1 MSSIGRPIGGAFGG
15 IWPAL
20 LTPLTEAGEPNHE
33 ALEQLVELYLSQGLG
48 GLFILGSTGQWP
60 LLTLNERQAIAQRVI
75 KTSAGRIPV
84 MVHVGA
90 TTTDDAISL
99 ARHAAR
105 AGADAVS
112 CVAPIYYSMTADA
125 IFEHYRRVASAT
137 ALPFFVYHFSATN
150 QLTIG
155 PREYAER
162 LLALPNIVGM
172 KFTDGDLGTLGLLH
186 TYTRGRLALLV
197 GADELFC
204 HAAASGAA
212 GAVGMFFNLWG
223 PACQAAWQ
231 AMVSGDVDKARRFML
246 GIQETLADVCR
257 PGRMWSFLR
266 SAMRIKYQ
274 IDIGLPRPPL
284 GLLAEQW
291 QDAEVEPLIA
301 QVDELVPLVRPR

>member
-1 MSSIGRPIGGAFGG
+1 MSSIARPIGGAFGG

-20 LTPLTEAGEPNHE
+20 VTPLTDAGEPNHE
-33 ALEQLVELYLSQGLG
+33 ALERLVELFVRQGLD

-60 LLTLNERQAIAQRVI
+60 LLTLDERQAIAQRVI
-75 KTSAGRIPV
+75 KTAAGRIPV

-90 TTTDDAISL
+90 TTTADAVSL

-112 CVAPIYYSMTADA
+112 CVGPIYYPLTADS
-125 IFEHYRRVASAT
+125 IFEHYRRVASST
-137 ALPFFVYHFSATN
+137 GLPFFVYHLSTTN

-162 LLALPNIVGM
+162 VLALPNIVGM
-172 KFTDGDLGTLGLLH
+172 KFTDRDLGTLGLLH
-186 TYTRGRLALLV
+186 TYTKGRLALLV

-204 HAAASGAA
+204 HAASSGAA
-212 GAVGMFFNLWG
+212 GAVGTFFNLWG
-223 PACQAAWQ
+223 PACQSAWR
-231 AMVSGDVDKARRFML
+231 ATVSGDVNAGRRFML
-246 GIQETLADVCR
+246 GIQEALADACR

-284 GLLAEQW
+284 GLLAEPW
-291 QDAEVEPLIA
+291 PDADVERLIA
-301 QVDELVPLVRPR
+301 QVDELSPR

>member
-1 MSSIGRPIGGAFGG
+1 MSSIARPIGAAFGG

-20 LTPLTEAGEPNHE
+20 VTPLTEDGEPNHE
-33 ALEQLVELYLSQGLG
+33 ALERLVELFVSQGLD

-60 LLTLNERQAIAQRVI
+60 LLTLDERQAIAERVI
-75 KTSAGRIPV
+75 KTAAGRIPV

-90 TTTDDAISL
+90 TTTEGAISL

-112 CVAPIYYSMTADA
+112 FVAPIYYPLTADS
-125 IFEHYRRVASAT
+125 IFEHYRRLAAST
-137 ALPFFVYHFSATN
+137 ELPFFVYHFSATN

-155 PREYAER
+155 PREYAKR
-162 LLALPNIVGM
+162 MLALPNIVGM
-172 KFTDGDLGTLGLLH
+172 KFTDRDLGTLGLLH
-186 TYTRGRLALLV
+186 TYTKGRLALLV

-204 HAAASGAA
+204 HAASSGAA

-223 PACQAAWQ
+223 PACQAAWR
-231 AMVSGDVDKARRFML
+231 ATVSGDTNTERRFML
-246 GIQETLADVCR
+246 GIQETLAEACR

-284 GLLAEQW
+284 GLLAEPW
-291 QDAEVEPLIA
+291 PDAEVERLIA
-301 QVDELVPLVRPR
+301 LVDDLVPR